1 MANGKYRNL
10 NNEDYWVKRS
20 EARDRS
26 NWVKEATLEKELVKV
41 YQTAGE
47 SIKTLLAELYT
58 KYGENN
64 QLSYVDAIKALNP
77 SELFDYH
84 TRLQRTIQR
93 LKGTVSEPLLL
104 ELDKLYNMQEVNRL
118 QGTVNQI
125 QAELLELGY
134 TEQLTLE
141 QSLYGQYEENY
152 YHSIYDVQSGVGVGV
167 RFNMLPKAAIRQAIL
182 TPWAGDMFSDAIWE
196 NKRDLTRNLRKT
208 ITNGL
213 IKGESYQKM
222 ARNMNL
228 DMNAGYKNCLRIVRT
243 ETAHVV
249 AEATGKGYE
258 SSGIVSQYII
268 IATLDKHTSG
278 ICQTKDNKVYNLAD
292 RQLGVNYPPFHP
304 SCRTTVAVY
313 FDDTDLSTV
322 ERIARGEDG
331 KNYFVPA
338 SMDYK
343 TWRETYV
350 PKDL

>member
-1 MANGKYRNL
+1 MSNGIYRNL
-10 NNEDYWVKRS
+10 NNQDYWVKRS

-26 NWVKEATLEKELVKV
+26 TWVKESTLEKELVRT
-41 YQTAGE
+41 YRTAGE
-47 SIKTLLAELYT
+47 AIKTLLAELYT

-77 SELFDYH
+77 AELFDYH

-118 QGTVNQI
+118 QGTINQM
-125 QAELLELGY
+125 QAELLEMGY
-134 TEQLTLE
+134 MEQLTLE
-141 QSLYGQYEENY
+141 DSLYGQYEENY

-182 TPWAGDMFSDAIWE
+182 TPWTGDMFSDNIWE
-196 NKRDLTRNLRKT
+196 NKRNLTRNLRKT

-213 IKGESYQKM
+213 IKGEGYRVM
-222 ARNMNL
+222 AKNL
-228 DMNAGYKNCLRIVRT
+228 NNDMNAGYKNALRIVRT

-268 IATLDKHTSG
+268 IATLDKRTSG
-278 ICQTKDNKVYNLAD
+278 VCQTKDNKVYKLAE
-292 RQLGVNYPPFHP
+292 RQVGVNYPPFHP
-304 SCRTTVAVY
+304 NCRTTVAAY

-331 KNYFVPA
+331 KNYFIPA
-338 SMDYK
+338 NISYK
-343 TWRETYV
+343 EWYATYV
-350 PKDL
+350 HKDL